1 VQDDA
6 NYSEERIVM
15 TQLGVDPFFRADQ
28 SDNVAVALRA
38 VAAGTVLDGVTV
50 EQPVPAGHKVTV
62 AAIRAG
68 EPIRKGGTAIGVAAA
83 DLAPGQLVAAQ
94 HIRLDPALPIALPA
108 SAGGVEVLPEARRA
122 TFQGFVRPDG
132 RVGTRNTIGVFVVGN
147 CGATA
152 ARKAADH
159 FDAERLAAYP
169 NVDAVVPYVHEI
181 GCGMEMTGEPMD
193 LLRRT
198 ISGTIRNPNT
208 AAAVVI
214 ALGCERNN
222 LRGFLEQEKLEV
234 GPRLH
239 TITIQDIGG
248 IKNAVAEAIR
258 LIETMLPEVNKA
270 QRQTVGAEHLTLGL
284 KSGASDGLTGL
295 SANPALGAAVDL
307 LVRHGGTAIMA
318 ETPELL
324 PLEPAVAARAA
335 TPEVGEKLAE
345 RLAWWR
351 QYNAGKDTQATGR
364 LSRGEEAAG
373 LANLLEKGLGGTRKA
388 GTTPLK
394 DVYRYAEPVRER
406 GLVFMDTPGYD
417 PVSVTGQI
425 AGGANLIAFTTG
437 QGSTFGSLP
446 APTVKLAASSD
457 LYRRMEEDMDIDCGP
472 VLEGISAEEMGR
484 RIFERLLRH
493 ASGEKTKSEID
504 GMGENEFVP
513 WPIGVLA

>member
-1 VQDDA
+1 
-6 NYSEERIVM
+6 M
-15 TQLGVDPFFRADQ
+15 TQLGVGSSKPFVRAAAD
-28 SDNVAVALRA
+28 DNVVLALRA
-38 VAAGTVLDGVTV
+38 IPAAADLDGLTLRDAVGLGHKIAATAIAAG
-50 EQPVPAGHKVTV
+50 Q
-62 AAIRAG
+62 
-68 EPIRKGGTAIGVAAA
+68 PIRKGGAVIGLAAA
-83 DLAPGQLVAAQ
+83 DLSPGELISAQ
-94 HIRLDPALPIALPA
+94 KIRLDPALAITAPA
-108 SAGGVEVLPEARRA
+108 SARSIEVLPAAGRA

-152 ARKAADH
+152 ARKAGDY

-169 NVDAVVPYVHEI
+169 NIDAVVPYVHEI

-222 LRGFLEQEKLEV
+222 LRGFLEQERLEL

-239 TITIQDIGG
+239 TVTIQEIGG

-258 LIETMLPEVNKA
+258 LIEAMLPEVNQA
-270 QRQTVGAEHLTLGL
+270 RRETVSAEHLTLGL

-335 TPEVGEKLAE
+335 TPEVGAKLTE

-351 QYNAGKDTQATGR
+351 QYNAGKDTQAGGR
-364 LSRGEEAAG
+364 LSRSEEAAG

-394 DVYRYAEPVRER
+394 DVYRYAERVGER
-406 GLVFMDTPGYD
+406 GLVFMDTPSYD

-457 LYRRMEEDMDIDCGP
+457 LYRRMEEDMDVDCGP
-472 VLEGISAEEMGR
+472 VLAGTSPEVMGQ
-484 RIFERLLRH
+484 RIFEQLLRH
-493 ASGEKTKSEID
+493 ASGERTKSEID